1 MIKVSIIV
9 PIYNTF
15 RYLEECLDSLVK
27 QTYPNI
33 EIILVNDGSTDDSVK
48 VIQEYQKKYNNIV
61 AININNHGQGHAR
74 NLGLKK
80 ATGEYI
86 TFVDSDDYISLD
98 MISKMVNNLQDSDV
112 VVCDMYEVINQQNI
126 YYHNHFN
133 FKNDQINFML
143 SNPGPVAKL
152 YRKDI
157 LKDVLFMEDVYYED
171 LAFTV
176 KLSLNVKKV
185 RYLEEALY
193 YYNIH
198 QDSTMR
204 KKEYNPKIDSIFKV
218 MEYLDKVLK
227 DYPKELEYLYIEHLL
242 YSATLRYLDYDNCH
256 NQLLKIN
263 ELMNKYPNW
272 KKNDY
277 YKLKS
282 RKFKLVC
289 QLSSLKQYGILKILK
304 KVSGK

>member
-9 PIYNTF
+9 PVYNTF
-15 RYLEECLDSLVK
+15 RYLEECLDSLVN
-27 QTYPNI
+27 QTYPNM
-33 EIILVNDGSTDDSVK
+33 EIILINDGSTDDSAK
-48 VIQEYQKKYNNIV
+48 IINDYQKKYKNIMV
-61 AININNHGQGHAR
+61 INSSNHGQGYAR

-98 MISKMVNNLQDSDV
+98 MISKMVNSIKDSDIV
-112 VVCDMYEVINQQNI
+112 ICDMYEVINQQNI
-126 YYHNHFN
+126 YYQHHFN

-152 YRKDI
+152 YNKKV
-157 LKDVLFMEDVYYED
+157 LKDVWFMENVYYED
-171 LAFTV
+171 LAFTI

-185 RYLEEALY
+185 AYLKEALY

-204 KKEYNPKIDSIFKV
+204 KKDYNPKIDSIFKV
-218 MEYLDKVLK
+218 MDYLDSVLK

-242 YSATLRYLDYDNCH
+242 YSATLRYLEYDNCR

-263 ELMNKYPNW
+263 NLMHRYPNW

-277 YKLKS
+277 YRLKS
-282 RKFKLVC
+282 KKFKLVC
-289 QLSSLKQYGILKILK
+289 RLSYLKQYGILKLLK